1 VQPGIVKLAQLTG
14 VPIIPVH
21 LHYSHAIKFKTWDE
35 FLLPLPFAKVTIVFD
50 KPHLIPRRM
59 SEEEF
64 EQKRAALEG
73 VMRFGTTLEN
83 LQSSR

>member
-21 LHYSHAIKFKTWDE
+21 LDYSRCLRFKTWDQ
-35 FLLPLPFAKVTIVFD
+35 FLLPLPFAKVTIVFG
-50 KPHLIPRRM
+50 KPHHVPRRM

-64 EQKRAALEG
+64 EQRRLALESE
-73 VMRFGTTLEN
+73 MREAAG
-83 LQSSR
+83 SS